1 MVELQI
7 PTDALFKNNL
17 CNQCTPWLDAY
28 LVYDMEDYDATA
40 EVASTYG
47 IDEDISFGNA
57 QTKMLELAMQ
67 VLDEN
72 QD

>member
-1 MVELQI
+1 MRLQKGSI
-7 PTDALFKNNL
+7 FKNDL

-28 LVYDMEDYDATA
+28 LVHDMER
-40 EVASTYG
+40 
-47 IDEDISFGNA
+47 DEDISFGNA
-57 QTKMLELAMQ
+57 QTKMLELAMH